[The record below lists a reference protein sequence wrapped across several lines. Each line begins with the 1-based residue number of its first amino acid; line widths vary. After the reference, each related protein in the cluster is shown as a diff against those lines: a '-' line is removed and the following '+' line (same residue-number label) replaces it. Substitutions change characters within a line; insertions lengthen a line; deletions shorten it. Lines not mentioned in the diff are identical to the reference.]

1 MEENKTKIL
10 LITIFCLTSFIG
22 LFFYWI
28 FWATDERG
36 SVDEVLSGERFI
48 HDPYQSLKN
57 KEIRELN
64 TMWKDF
70 EEKTGFRVGL
80 FVLRK
85 KRRYDRVLGSLS
97 SPGPKQIF
105 VIGGSKEDLVEFKLG
120 EQVKCPKE
128 ALMEHLE
135 SRTLHLL
142 KLQAPDVASFELR
155 SFIEKKCKI
164 LKLKP

>member
-97 SPGPKQIF
+97 SPGRKQIF
-105 VIGGSKEDLVEFKLG
+105 VIGASKEDLVEFKLG

-128 ALMEHLE
+128 VLKEHLE

>member
-22 LFFYWI
+22 FFFYWI

-36 SVDEVLSGERFI
+36 SIEEVLAGKRFI

-64 TMWKDF
+64 TMWKGF
-70 EEKTGFRVGL
+70 EGKTGFSVGL

-85 KRRYDRVLGSLS
+85 KRRYDKVVGSLS

-105 VIGGSKEDLVEFKLG
+105 VIGVSKEDLIDFKLG
-120 EQVKCPKE
+120 RQVSCPKE
-128 ALMEHLE
+128 AWKKHLE

-155 SFIEKKCKI
+155 NFIEKNCQP
-164 LKLKP
+164 LRP

>member
-1 MEENKTKIL
+1 VEENKTKIL

-22 LFFYWI
+22 FFFYWI

-36 SVDEVLSGERFI
+36 SVEEVLAGKRFI

-64 TMWKDF
+64 AMWKGF
-70 EEKTGFRVGL
+70 EGKTGFRVGL

-85 KRRYDRVLGSLS
+85 KRRYDKVMGSLS

-105 VIGGSKEDLVEFKLG
+105 VIGVSKEDLIDFKLG
-120 EQVKCPKE
+120 RQVNCPKE
-128 ALMEHLE
+128 SWKEHLE

-155 SFIEKKCKI
+155 NFIEKNCRP
-164 LKLKP
+164 LKL

>member
-22 LFFYWI
+22 FFFYWI

-36 SVDEVLSGERFI
+36 SVEEILAGERFI

-64 TMWKDF
+64 TMWKGF
-70 EEKTGFRVGL
+70 EGRTGFRVGL

-85 KRRYDRVLGSLS
+85 KRRYDKVVGSLS
-97 SPGPKQIF
+97 TPAPKQIF
-105 VIGGSKEDLVEFKLG
+105 VIGASKEDLIDFKLG
-120 EQVKCPKE
+120 KQVKCPKE
-128 ALMEHLE
+128 ALKEHLE
-135 SRTLHLL
+135 SRILHLL

-155 SFIEKKCKI
+155 NFIEKNCKT
-164 LKLKP
+164 LKL